1 MTMEITIP
9 HNFTPR
15 KYQIEAYNSLAK
27 GYKRGFLVFHR
38 RAGKDKLCFNLLAK
52 EAFRVVGTYAYFLPT
67 YNQGRKV
74 IWDGIDNDGFRFI
87 DHLPEVVRNSTN
99 GQEMKIELKNGSI
112 IQVIGTDNYDNV
124 RGMNLRG
131 AIFSE
136 YAFQNPMAWEVVRPI
151 LAANDGW
158 AIFNTTP
165 NGKNHAYKLFLE
177 SKENERWFSQV
188 LTVEDTGVV
197 PDDVLEDEKRSMSR
211 EMFLQEYYC
220 FPKGTDIFCQ
230 NEVKDISNIKIGDIV
245 LTHSGRFREVKKLYK
260 REYFG
265 ELVKIKSYG
274 INKDLILTPNHPVRI
289 VKDGS
294 EYEWKAAGEIVI
306 GDRVCF
312 PKTIMGK
319 MKYISED
326 MARLIA
332 WYIAE
337 GSVNK
342 QSVIFTLN
350 ANEKEYIKEIM
361 DIVGGA
367 IIDNGSAIQ
376 IQVNNAELKD
386 FLVEQCGKGASN
398 KRIPFSLISGWE
410 DVVYE
415 TLVKGDGHT
424 FKEGKNF
431 KTRYTTISKTLAYQ
445 VMFLANTIGK
455 ATSIKEDL
463 CEGES
468 VIMGRKVHV
477 NNRYSVNVRELRG
490 RNNGTIRSHKYSVSG
505 YVCDVS
511 REKYSGDVYNFHTQY
526 DESYVANGRV
536 VHNCSFDVGMIG
548 SVYGEQL
555 ESVPT
560 EPLPIYPER
569 GLFVVADIGIS
580 DSTALW
586 FFQKDG
592 NFLNAIHY
600 YENRGKQA
608 HHYFQYIQDFADRK
622 SVMVE
627 KLVLPHDSK
636 KRSLV
641 SSDTVLSQAQD
652 FFGGH
657 KVHYQPIGSIQGRIQ
672 TARTMMP
679 RMRIDGVTCSLG
691 LDALQN
697 YKFHYD
703 EKKKSYSKDPEHNWA
718 SHGSDAFGYSAEYF
732 SANNPIEKKHVKVY
746 RQNSDRLMFSGY

>member
-1 MTMEITIP
+1 MEITIP
-9 HNFTPR
+9 YNFTPR
-15 KYQIEAYNSLAK
+15 KYQIDAYNSLAR

-38 RAGKDKLCFNLLAK
+38 RAGKDKLCFNLMAK

-87 DHLPEVVRNSTN
+87 DHLPEVVRDGLN
-99 GQEMKIELKNGSI
+99 GHEMKIQLKNGSI

-131 AIFSE
+131 AVFSE

-165 NGKNHAYKLFLE
+165 NGKNHAYKLFQE
-177 SKENERWFSQV
+177 AQENERWFSQV

-197 PDDVLEDEKRSMSR
+197 PEDVLDDERRSMSR
-211 EMFLQEYYC
+211 EMFLQEY
-220 FPKGTDIFCQ
+220 F
-230 NEVKDISNIKIGDIV
+230 
-245 LTHSGRFREVKKLYK
+245 
-260 REYFG
+260 
-265 ELVKIKSYG
+265 
-274 INKDLILTPNHPVRI
+274 
-289 VKDGS
+289 
-294 EYEWKAAGEIVI
+294 
-306 GDRVCF
+306 
-312 PKTIMGK
+312 
-319 MKYISED
+319 
-326 MARLIA
+326 
-332 WYIAE
+332 
-337 GSVNK
+337 
-342 QSVIFTLN
+342 
-350 ANEKEYIKEIM
+350 
-361 DIVGGA
+361 
-367 IIDNGSAIQ
+367 
-376 IQVNNAELKD
+376 
-386 FLVEQCGKGASN
+386 
-398 KRIPFSLISGWE
+398 
-410 DVVYE
+410 
-415 TLVKGDGHT
+415 
-424 FKEGKNF
+424 
-431 KTRYTTISKTLAYQ
+431 
-445 VMFLANTIGK
+445 
-455 ATSIKEDL
+455 
-463 CEGES
+463 
-468 VIMGRKVHV
+468 
-477 NNRYSVNVRELRG
+477 
-490 RNNGTIRSHKYSVSG
+490 
-505 YVCDVS
+505 
-511 REKYSGDVYNFHTQY
+511 
-526 DESYVANGRV
+526 
-536 VHNCSFDVGMIG
+536 CSFDVGMVG

-560 EPLPIYPER
+560 ESLPVYPER

-608 HHYFQYIQDFADRK
+608 HHYYQYIQDFADRK
-622 SVMVE
+622 SVMLE

-657 KVHYQPIGSIQGRIQ
+657 KVHYQPIGSVQGRIQ
-672 TARTMMP
+672 TTRTMMP
-679 RMRIDGVTCSLG
+679 RMRIDGVACSLG

-718 SHGSDAFGYSAEYF
+718 SHGCLVGDTKVKTKEGDKKIKDVVIGDYVWTPKGYMRVLNSGMTKIAKKLIEIETSNGSKIIATPEHKFFTNKGIAKADTLRYDDSIWTKDINHRLLFLRGLNTNFRDAIMSPHLALGKFIVTYTGHFGQTLMEKFQKNIMSIIKMETVMTTGLKILSVLTPLPIYLNTQRIANGTSQDKMLLPFLQKQYQKPLSGTNQKKAGSGTKNTEKRHGKKESLLKKLVRYVGKNISLSGLLNQDSATRIVRLRRLEEEEPVYDLTVEKHHCYLANGLLVSNSDAFGYSAEYF
-732 SANNPIEKKHVKVY
+732 SANNPIVKKPVKVY
-746 RQNSDRLMFSGY
+746 RQNSDRMMFSGY